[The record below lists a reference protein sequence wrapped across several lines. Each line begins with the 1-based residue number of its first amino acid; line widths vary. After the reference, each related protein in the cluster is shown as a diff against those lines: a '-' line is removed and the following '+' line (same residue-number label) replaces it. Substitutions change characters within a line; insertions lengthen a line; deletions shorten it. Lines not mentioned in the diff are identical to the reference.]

1 MQGRLKARHK
11 NARLDQEKARLQFV
25 QTLLNAGN
33 EVYRQ
38 MHICK
43 KTEQKTAYLTS
54 IVNSLH
60 EAYKSTRELMN
71 NGTNTYVEVLRS
83 QEDVLTAQ
91 IKEVENHYEG
101 IQALINLYTALG
113 GFN

>member
-11 NARLDQEKARLQFV
+11 NAQLDQEKARLQFV
-25 QTLLNAGN
+25 QTLLKAGN

-43 KTEQKTAYLTS
+43 KTEQKAAYLIS

-60 EAYKSTRELMN
+60 EAYLGTSELMK
-71 NGTNTYVEVLRS
+71 NGTNTYVEVLKA
-83 QEDVLTAQ
+83 QEDLLTAQ
-91 IKEVENHYEG
+91 ITEVQNHLEG

-113 GFN
+113 GF